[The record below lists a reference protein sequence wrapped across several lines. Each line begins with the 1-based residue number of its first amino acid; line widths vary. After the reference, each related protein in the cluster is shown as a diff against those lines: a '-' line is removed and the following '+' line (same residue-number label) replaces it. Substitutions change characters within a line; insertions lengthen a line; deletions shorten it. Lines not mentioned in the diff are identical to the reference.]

1 MFLQQSPSECLKFFS
16 IHVAIKGIIKL
27 LMENKSLYFVGLSK
41 NCFKTLKKNLNF
53 LKEFKAYSEYKIY
66 IFIIDSDSNDGTKKF
81 CEELKKDKTIDEF
94 IEMDNLSDRYQSRIE
109 KLVLCRNEGL
119 NQIKKKFNGP
129 SLFLPMDMDMDL
141 FKFMDNK
148 KFNNLLKYFI
158 EGEIDALFPFS
169 IPYYYDIFALR
180 KKGWV
185 SGNNVNKADVLK
197 RNIILGSFFI
207 NYFYIFRKQYSP
219 NKFRNNLIDVESA
232 FGGMAMYK
240 ISKSEML
247 EDAYKWDDQDSRKV
261 CEHIFFNA
269 LFNKKF
275 ILKSWNI
282 ETPKEHNN
290 FNPLKLSNKFLYF
303 LSTIKYDL
311 RHLKDRILL

>member
-1 MFLQQSPSECLKFFS
+1 
-16 IHVAIKGIIKL
+16 
-27 LMENKSLYFVGLSK
+27 MENKSLYFVGLSK
-41 NCFKTLKKNLNF
+41 NCFNTLRKNLDF

-94 IEMDNLSDRYQSRIE
+94 IEMDNLSTKYQSRIK

-119 NQIKKKFNGP
+119 KQIKKHFKEP

-141 FKFMDNK
+141 FKFMDNE
-148 KFNNLLKYFI
+148 KFDNLLKYFI
-158 EGEIDALFPFS
+158 NNEIDALFPFS

-180 KKGWV
+180 KTGWV
-185 SGNNVNKADVLK
+185 NGNDVNKADVLK
-197 RNIILGSFFI
+197 RTLILGSFFI
-207 NYFYIFRKQYSP
+207 NYFYIIRKQYSP
-219 NKFRNNLIDVESA
+219 NKFRNDLIDVESA

-240 ISKSEML
+240 ITESEML
-247 EDAYKWDDQDSRKV
+247 DDTYKWDDQDSRKV
-261 CEHIFFNA
+261 CEHIFFNE

-282 ETPKEHNN
+282 ETPSDHNN
-290 FNPLKLSNKFLYF
+290 FKSSKLFKKIVYF
-303 LSTIKYDL
+303 LRTIKYDL
-311 RHLKDRILL
+311 RHLKDKIFGSE